1 MKQLFLRAILGF
13 ALSATVHAQT
23 ASELLN
29 DGKNTDNVTTQGM
42 GYGLHRH
49 SPLNQINKNNI
60 KRLVPV
66 WSYSTE
72 NVYGEQ
78 AQPLIYNGV
87 MYVTNAKWTAAIN
100 VETGRQVWRTA
111 EDWDPETPR
120 VVCCGLSNKGA
131 AIYNGK
137 LYRLTLDAQVRAL
150 DLKTGKPVWKQKFAE
165 WKEGYSGINT
175 PIIANGVLLTGMS
188 GAEFGVRGFLDGWDP
203 ETGKHLWRRYM
214 IPGPGEKGHETWP
227 QNSEAYKRGGATP
240 WGIPSYDPELDLTY
254 WGTGN
259 GGAWHP
265 IERPGDSLYVASV
278 VAVRPKTGE
287 IVWHYQFTPSDPL
300 DFDAINENILADIRI
315 NGKMR
320 KVLIHPDKNAFLYVI
335 DRATGELLAANEFA
349 RQNWAERI
357 DLKTGRPVFTDL
369 LKRML
374 AGEEVEFWPGPRGGK
389 NWVPAAFNP
398 NTGLLYMN
406 TANHPR
412 IFKFAPIGEYKP
424 GQRYTGVQT
433 TVPPRREGQP
443 DGFYVAVDPLTAKPK
458 WKVPLMDYMQWGGML
473 VTNGG
478 LLFSGKQTGEF
489 VAIDADTGKMLWQHQ
504 TGSAINAPAVTFTH
518 KGRQYVTVLSG
529 RGGGAPNIHGELRD
543 AIPLGGMVWTFALL
557 PE

>member
-1 MKQLFLRAILGF
+1 MKRPHLLALLSL
-13 ALSATVHAQT
+13 ALSTAVGAQT
-23 ASELLN
+23 ANELLN
-29 DGKNTDNVTTQGM
+29 DGKNTDNITTQGM

-49 SPLNQINKNNI
+49 RTLNQINKNNI
-60 KRLVPV
+60 KRLIPV

-78 AQPLIYNGV
+78 AQPLVYNGI

-111 EDWDPETPR
+111 EEWDPETPR

-137 LYRLTLDAQVRAL
+137 LYRLTLDAHVRAL

-203 ETGKHLWRRYM
+203 ESGKHLWRRHM

-259 GGAWHP
+259 GGAWNP

-287 IVWHYQFTPSDPL
+287 IAWHYQFTPSDPL

-315 NGKMR
+315 NGKLR
-320 KVLIHPDKNAFLYVI
+320 KVLIHADKNAFLYVI

-412 IFKFAPIGEYKP
+412 IFKFTPIGEYKA
-424 GQRYTGVQT
+424 GQRYMGVQT
-433 TVPPRREGQP
+433 RVPPRREGQP

-473 VTNGG
+473 VTDGG

-543 AIPLGGMVWTFALL
+543 SIPLGGMVWTFALM
-557 PE
+557 PD